1 MIADTPEAEGGLRA
15 DARRNRARVLDVAL
29 ETFATEGMAVTLGE
43 IARRAGVGAG
53 TVYRHFPSKERLFE
67 EVLARRTRE
76 LVTLGRVLAE
86 DGADQGVRFFAFFDE
101 VVAQAA
107 VNRALCDGFHA
118 ISGRETKLSA
128 ELFAEYLSV
137 LGGLLTAA
145 QASGDVRDD
154 VDTMDVHALI
164 WGAAQIEATRKDT
177 GGGRH
182 LTRVIAEG
190 LRADATKPAA
200 VERERNET
208 LAGVRDETRG
218 GGSVAGAAGSE
229 VAGGLAGDV
238 AGGRAGEVVREA
250 GSEVAGRAA
259 TCAQCG
265 KVIEASRTGRPARFC
280 GPACRQKAHRAA
292 RR

>member
-1 MIADTPEAEGGLRA
+1 MTADTSDSGLRA

-53 TVYRHFPSKERLFE
+53 TVYRHFPSKEQLFE

-76 LVTLGRVLAE
+76 LVKLGRLLAE
-86 DGADQGVRFFAFFDE
+86 TGSTADPGERFFVFFDE
-101 VVAQAA
+101 VVAQAT

-145 QASGDVRDD
+145 QAAGAVRED

-164 WGAAQIEATRKDT
+164 WGAAQIEAARK
-177 GGGRH
+177 GGDRDRR

-190 LRADATKPAA
+190 LRTDVTKPLPIGD
-200 VERERNET
+200 RRNET
-208 LAGVRDETRG
+208 VLEERDETP
-218 GGSVAGAAGSE
+218 V
-229 VAGGLAGDV
+229 
-238 AGGRAGEVVREA
+238 
-250 GSEVAGRAA
+250 
-259 TCAQCG
+259 CAQCG
-265 KVIEASRTGRPARFC
+265 KPIETSRTGRPARFC
-280 GPACRQKAHRAA
+280 GPACRQKAHRARQSWTA
-292 RR
+292 VDLIADPQPNRSGTAQSGPSPV